1 MARPEWEHG
10 YLEPYAA
17 GREAFWHGRP
27 IWANPLTGN
36 AAREWTDGWKK
47 GFGELVAR
55 TGEIALPSSAAE
67 MRVRLAAH
75 RPDDIPPEQRERKP
89 TQNKVK
95 PPKNAKAIWY

>member
-1 MARPEWEHG
+1 MTNSGRTEPEAQRIVPGDGGISGGAIHG
-10 YLEPYAA
+10 
-17 GREAFWHGRP
+17 GR
-27 IWANPLTGN
+27 LTGN